1 MNYSNRF
8 SSFTKVLAVT
18 LSLLI
23 VLLGLPLSVF
33 AEDLQ
38 VLFVNENDENSAPV
52 SDITADGSEH
62 SSEPFEETSLRSDST
77 KTFRLP
83 DGSHYLAQYTTDV
96 HNPDADGNYRIS
108 TTA

>member
-1 MNYSNRF
+1 MKTMIRF
-8 SSFTKVLAVT
+8 SPCIKVLAIV
-18 LSLLI
+18 LSVLI